1 METINNGIATFDLI
15 IIAIYFIVV
24 LGIGLWIARKT
35 STGEDL
41 FLGGRTFG
49 WGIIGLSLFA
59 SNISST
65 TLIGLSGA
73 AYSTGIV
80 DSVYEWLS
88 GIPLIIAAAIFVPL
102 YLKSRITTIPEFL
115 ELRFDRRS
123 RLFFSGITIFTSI
136 VVDTAGGLY
145 AGSLVLQLFFPDLIL
160 WQTCFVL
167 AIIAGLYTA
176 FGGLKAVVYTDA
188 IQAIVLIIGCSV
200 LTYMMFEK
208 MDFDWGAVIASAP
221 EGHFS
226 VVRDLDHPSLPW
238 TGLLLGVPFLGF
250 WYWTTNQYI
259 VQRVLGAKDIKN
271 ARGGVML
278 AGFLKI
284 IPLFIMVIP
293 GAMAIS
299 LLPGLENGD
308 QVLPTAILTILPV
321 GMVGLVLAGLIAAIM
336 SSVDSTL
343 NSASTLVVKDFIDSR
358 GGGAQVQNSVDG
370 SAVARAAGGR
380 LTDKQVVNYGRI
392 TTVILMLVA
401 AVWAPMIQ
409 NFEGIWVYLQQMF
422 SIIVPPVVVVF
433 LVGVFYKRGNGDGAF
448 WTLLA
453 GTGLG
458 IVLFTLGQLELW
470 PFHFTTNVG
479 MMVAI
484 CTLIFIFVSRAT
496 VAPQYEQIADLVY
509 RPGLLAADEG
519 ATGLADWR
527 VQAVLLVALMGGLLA
542 YFW

>member
-1 METINNGIATFDLI
+1 MQPLNNGIATLDLVV
-15 IIAIYFIVV
+15 IAIYFIVV
-24 LGIGLWIARKT
+24 LGIGLWIASKT

-59 SNISST
+59 SNISTT
-65 TLIGLSGA
+65 TLIGLSGS

-80 DSVYEWLS
+80 QSVYEWLS
-88 GIPLIIAAAIFVPL
+88 GVPLIVAAAIFVPL
-102 YLKSRITTIPEFL
+102 YIRSRITTIPEFL

-123 RLFFSGITIFTSI
+123 RLFFSGVTIFTSI

-145 AGSLVLQLFFPDLIL
+145 AGSLVLQLFFPDLVL

-167 AIIAGLYTA
+167 ALVAGLYTA

-188 IQAIVLIIGCSV
+188 IQAVVLIIGCSV
-200 LTYMMFEK
+200 LTYLMFEQL
-208 MDFDWGAVIASAP
+208 DFDWGAVLASAP
-221 EGHFS
+221 EDHFS
-226 VVRDLDHPSLPW
+226 VVRPLDDEGLPW

-250 WYWTTNQYI
+250 WYWSTNQYI
-259 VQRVLGAKDIKN
+259 VQRVLGAKDVKN

-278 AGFLKI
+278 AGFLKV

-293 GAMAIS
+293 GALAIS

-358 GGGAQVQNSVDG
+358 ARSQVPGEDQA
-370 SAVARAAGGR
+370 AVRTTQGGR
-380 LTDKQVVNYGRI
+380 LSEKEVVRYGRI
-392 TTVILMLVA
+392 TTVVLMIVA

-409 NFEGIWVYLQQMF
+409 NFSGIWIYLQQMF

-433 LVGVFYKRGNGDGAF
+433 LVGVFYERGNGAGAF
-448 WTLLA
+448 WTLMT

-458 IVLFTLGQLELW
+458 VVLFLLGQFGLW

-479 MMVAI
+479 LMVGL
-484 CTLIFIFVSRAT
+484 CTLIFIGVSRAT
-496 VAPQYEQIADLVY
+496 PPPREEQIVNLTYD
-509 RPGLLAADEG
+509 RSLLASDEG

-527 VQAVLLVALMGGLLA
+527 VQAALLTGLMGALLV